1 MAKTPLFPVDG
12 TDIELY
18 QVSKWNRRTIADG
31 NWLNDNNIEPLMDN
45 DIILAKAIAK
55 STVPETEIRSDGT
68 ISVELDNHS
77 SPGKNIWILSVDD
90 GKKKLAYLNA
100 NNGTSGS
107 SQSWLMLNAPMTA
120 QIPLPASS
128 KILGNDYI
136 EISNNKIIGLEPG
149 KKYILSAELVASVDT
164 ALDHEYTVKVE
175 AESAYSES
183 SSQIEKHIFEFRIDG
198 TKVHTVSKSI
208 TWMAQSSEDLRE
220 LRLFLTTT
228 EDQGL
233 PGVKFAIANI
243 FCVEQGGSAG
253 SMDGSGPVYWIGNNG
268 PVNEEIGA
276 IAPSKLELP
285 GFPDV
290 GGRSIRADSN
300 GKDLLLDTGVYQVNA
315 IVDVKLNEEGVH
327 YTLDSLQVDFGEG
340 YVTCNALYPYLG
352 DNTKYSASFS
362 FIKHSTAD
370 GTRFSITLKCNTTDG
385 SSTSETPV
393 PSTAIAMIR
402 HLSVSKVTGGGG
414 SGSSDPSEMQ
424 WFRGSSLQGNT
435 INLPTSNN
443 GTYAELVMANLTKNA
458 TNGGT
463 LDVENGT
470 VVLPDDKIY
479 EWHALVEVA
488 NDGLTANTEADISVT
503 ATSDDGMDHTIK
515 AKMPINE
522 FNIIDLPLSG
532 IARGSG
538 NLQFKF
544 SARLKYSDGES
555 LSVEDCHFH
564 FALQYLEVVAK

>member
-18 QVSKWNRRTIADG
+18 EVSKWNRRTIADG

-107 SQSWLMLNAPMTA
+107 TQNWLMINTAMTA

-136 EISNNKIIGLEPG
+136 EIANDKIIGLESG

-164 ALDHEYTVKVE
+164 TSDHEYTVKVE
-175 AESAYSES
+175 AESAYSEV

-198 TKVHTVSKSI
+198 TKEHRVSKSI
-208 TWMAQSSEDLRE
+208 TWMAQGSDDLRE

-228 EDQGL
+228 EAL
-233 PGVKFAIANI
+233 NGVKFAIANI
-243 FCVEQGGSAG
+243 FCVEQGGTAG
-253 SMDGSGPVYWIGNNG
+253 SMDGNGPVYWIGNNG

-285 GFPDV
+285 GSPDV

-315 IVDVKLNEEGVH
+315 IVDVKLNEEDIH

-340 YVTCNALYPYLG
+340 YITCNSLYPYLG
-352 DNTKYSASFS
+352 DNTKYSASFT
-362 FIKHSTAD
+362 FIKHATAD
-370 GTRFSITLKCNTTDG
+370 ATKLSVALKCNTTDG

-393 PSTAIAMIR
+393 PSTAIGMIR
-402 HLSVSKVTGGGG
+402 HLSVSKITGGGG

-424 WFRGSSLQGNT
+424 WFRGSSLLGNN
-435 INLPTSNN
+435 IDLPTANN
-443 GTYAELVMANLTKNA
+443 GTYAELVMANLTKNPI
-458 TNGGT
+458 NGGT
-463 LDVENGT
+463 LDVDNGT
-470 VVLPDDKIY
+470 VVLPEDKIY

-503 ATSDDGMDHTIK
+503 VTGDTGMPHTIK
-515 AKMPINE
+515 AKMPINDN
-522 FNIIDLPLSG
+522 NIIDLPLSG

-544 SARLKYSDGES
+544 SAQLKDSDGES

-564 FALQYLEVVAK
+564 FALQYVEVVAK

>member
-18 QVSKWNRRTIADG
+18 EVSKWNRRTIADG

-107 SQSWLMLNAPMTA
+107 TQNWLMINTAMTA
-120 QIPLPASS
+120 QIPLPAMS
-128 KILGNDYI
+128 KVLGYDYI
-136 EISNNKIIGLEPG
+136 EIANDKIIGLEPG

-164 ALDHEYTVKVE
+164 TSDHEYTVKVE
-175 AESAYSES
+175 AESAYNEET
-183 SSQIEKHIFEFRIDG
+183 SQIEKHIFEFRIDG
-198 TKVHTVSKSI
+198 TKEHRVSKSI
-208 TWMAQSSEDLRE
+208 TWMAQGSDDLRE
-220 LRLFLTTT
+220 LRLFLTTA
-228 EDQGL
+228 EENGL
-233 PGVKFAIANI
+233 PGIKFAIANI

-253 SMDGSGPVYWIGNNG
+253 SIDGNGPVYWIGNNG

-276 IAPSKLELP
+276 TALSKLELP
-285 GFPDV
+285 ASPDI

-300 GKDLLLDTGVYQVNA
+300 GKDLLLDTGIYQVNA
-315 IVDVKLNEEGVH
+315 IIDVKLNEENIH

-340 YVTCNALYPYLG
+340 YITCNSLYPYLG

-370 GTRFSITLKCNTTDG
+370 ATRFSVALKCNTTDG
-385 SSTSETPV
+385 SSTSETPL

-402 HLSVSKVTGGGG
+402 HLSVSKITGGGG
-414 SGSSDPSEMQ
+414 SGSSDPTEMQ
-424 WFRGSSLQGNT
+424 WFRGASFTGNT
-435 INLPTSNN
+435 IALPTANDEV
-443 GTYAELVMANLTKNA
+443 YAELVMPDLVKNA
-458 TNGGT
+458 INGGT
-463 LDVENGT
+463 MDVDNGT
-470 VVLPDDKIY
+470 VVLPDAKIY
-479 EWHALVEVA
+479 EWHALVEVT
-488 NDGLTANTEADISVT
+488 NGGYTPNTEADITVT
-503 ATSDDGMDHTIK
+503 VTGDTGMPHTIM
-515 AKMPINE
+515 AKMTINDY
-522 FNIIDLPLSG
+522 NTIDLPISG
-532 IARGSG
+532 IARGPA
-538 NLQFKF
+538 NLEFKF
-544 SARLKYSDGES
+544 SARLKDSDTNITSEGCKFNFN
-555 LSVEDCHFH
+555 LKYV
-564 FALQYLEVVAK
+564 EVVAK

>member
-18 QVSKWNRRTIADG
+18 EVSKWNRRTIADG

-107 SQSWLMLNAPMTA
+107 TQNWLTVNAAMTA

-128 KILGNDYI
+128 KILGNEYI
-136 EISNNKIIGLEPG
+136 EISNDKIIGLESG
-149 KKYILSAELVASVDT
+149 KKYILSAELVASVET
-164 ALDHEYTVKVE
+164 VSDHEYTVKVE
-175 AESAYSES
+175 AESAYSEI

-208 TWMAQSSEDLRE
+208 TWMAQSSDELTE

-228 EDQGL
+228 EVNGL

-243 FCVEQGGSAG
+243 FCVEQGGTAG
-253 SMDGSGPVYWIGNNG
+253 SMDGNGPVYWIGNNG

-276 IAPSKLELP
+276 IAASKLDLP
-285 GFPDV
+285 GSPDI
-290 GGRSIRADSN
+290 GGRSIRADNN
-300 GKDLLLDTGVYQVNA
+300 GKDLLLDSGIYQVNA
-315 IVDVKLNEEGVH
+315 IIDVKLNEEGTH

-340 YVTCNALYPYLG
+340 YITCNALYPYLG

-370 GTRFSITLKCNTTDG
+370 ATRFSVALKCNTTDG
-385 SSTSETPV
+385 TSASETAV

-402 HLSVSKVTGGGG
+402 HLSVSKITGGGG
-414 SGSSDPSEMQ
+414 SGSSDPTEMQ
-424 WFRGSSLQGNT
+424 WFRGSSPLGND
-435 INLPTSNN
+435 IDLPTANREHS
-443 GTYAELVMANLTKNA
+443 AELVMTNLIKNA

-463 LDVENGT
+463 MDVDNGT
-470 VVLPDDKIY
+470 VVLTDDKVY
-479 EWHALVEVA
+479 EWFALVEVSK
-488 NDGLTANTEADISVT
+488 DGLEVNTVADIMVT
-503 ATSDDGMDHTIK
+503 VTGDTGMPHVFY

-522 FNIIDLPLSG
+522 DNIIDVPLSG
-532 IARGSG
+532 IARGPG

-544 SARLKYSDGES
+544 NAALKSSDGEN
-555 LSVEDCHFH
+555 LSAEACNFH
-564 FALQYLEVVAK
+564 FNLKYVEVVAK

>member
-55 STVPETEIRSDGT
+55 YGNYQVEVTSDDESINVT
-68 ISVELDNHS
+68 KRTSEQDRKIIYD
-77 SPGKNIWILSVDD
+77 LSVN
-90 GKKKLAYLNA
+90 GERKLAYVNS
-100 NNGTSGS
+100 NKGTSS
-107 SQSWLMLNAPMTA
+107 SELPQTWITFVQASTA
-120 QIPLPASS
+120 DLPLPA
-128 KILGNDYI
+128 GEDH
-136 EISNNKIIGLEPG
+136 IIGHEYLGIENDAVTG
-149 KKYILSAELVASVDT
+149 MLTNKQYILSAEVIANVTDP
-164 ALDHEYTVKVE
+164 ADHEYTV
-175 AESAYSES
+175 
-183 SSQIEKHIFEFRIDG
+183 HITADTAPNEVYDFDFRIDG
-198 TKVHTVSKSI
+198 TKVHKVTKSI
-208 TWMAQSSEDLRE
+208 TWMAQNLESVKLHMTAAE
-220 LRLFLTTT
+220 TI
-228 EDQGL
+228 
-233 PGVKFAIANI
+233 PGISFSVNNI
-243 FCVEQGGSAG
+243 FCIEQGGSG
-253 SMDGSGPVYWIGNNG
+253 SGNDGDGPVYWIGNNG
-268 PVNEEIGA
+268 ETREVGSESSIPLYL
-276 IAPSKLELP
+276 PSS
-285 GFPDV
+285 PDF
-290 GGRSIRADSN
+290 GGRSIRASSQTELALDS
-300 GKDLLLDTGVYQVNA
+300 GIYQVNA
-315 IVDVKLNEEGVH
+315 VIDVQLDEAID
-327 YTLDSLQVDFGEG
+327 TLADLEVDFGEG
-340 YVTCNALYPYLG
+340 
-352 DNTKYSASFS
+352 FM
-362 FIKHSTAD
+362 
-370 GTRFSITLKCNTTDG
+370 KCNTITPRIDANRYSAGFSFLKHITSDSTLMSVDVKVG
-385 SSTSETPV
+385 STGAE
-393 PSTAIAMIR
+393 ARIK
-402 HLSVSKVTGGGG
+402 HLGVAKISAGGG

-424 WFRGSSLQGNT
+424 WFRGSSLQGNN

-488 NDGLTANTEADISVT
+488 NDGLTANTEADIAVT
-503 ATSDDGMDHTIK
+503 VTSDDGMDHTIK
-515 AKMPINE
+515 AKMPIND

-544 SARLKYSDGES
+544 SARLKDSDGGI